1 MNLFL
6 LEKHH
11 PWQIQGSLEADQEPL
26 CQAGNKMTNVPTN
39 SMQHSATHFDSILV
53 AKNYDV
59 SFLYFFDLL

>member
-6 LEKHH
+6 LGKHH

-26 CQAGNKMTNVPTN
+26 CQAVNKMTRVPTN

-53 AKNYDV
+53 AK
-59 SFLYFFDLL
+59 L